1 MAFRPEWLV
10 GNTSRLHNPG
20 CCGDSWEDTS
30 VLQLPAAGWAAA
42 KDTQQCSDGHRSK
55 GELPEHMLWLQCSL
69 PEEAE
74 GGMGT

>member
-1 MAFRPEWLV
+1 M
-10 GNTSRLHNPG
+10 
-20 CCGDSWEDTS
+20 
-30 VLQLPAAGWAAA
+30 LQLPAAEWAAA